1 MKNGGTKPHKAALKP
16 SQNLDK
22 ATFGLDA
29 TGQALMLRA

>member
-1 MKNGGTKPHKAALKP
+1 MENGERKPHKATLKP

-29 TGQALMLRA
+29 AGEALMLHP